1 MPEATEHSETI
12 ESHEL
17 AVRPRVRGKPV
28 LLRTLDLYLQAALAW
43 LFQVLLYNFI
53 DLQDAILAIA
63 VIRRLVVYALTP
75 RCQQTIAKSLRKPE
89 DHRYSLLLAWFSK

>member
-1 MPEATEHSETI
+1 MPEASEPVEPL

-28 LLRTLDLYLQAALAW
+28 IFRTLDVYLQAALAW
-43 LFQVLLYNFI
+43 LFQTLLYTFI

-63 VIRRLVVYALTP
+63 LIRRLVVYALMP
-75 RCQQTIAKSLRKPE
+75 RCQQTVAKSLRKSG
-89 DHRYSLLLAWFSK
+89 DLK